1 MQTNH
6 STPAAFDLRS
16 NLFVTKIIVG
26 TFILVPA
33 ILAAVLN
40 SMSGR
45 PPAENANQMYQIFMF
60 CAFGAAAMGFFL
72 PRFILKAALAK
83 LPSGYGEHQKF
94 QAWFSAVVIRG
105 ALFEAIAIL
114 GFMAGFMVKP
124 EAAIPFFVTSAL
136 LQMLHFPAESRY
148 RQELGTNGKAGVR

>member
-6 STPAAFDLRS
+6 STPATFDLRS

-33 ILAAVLN
+33 ILAVVLN
-40 SMSGR
+40 SMPER
-45 PPAENANQMYQIFMF
+45 PAAENANQMFQIFMF

-72 PRFILKAALAK
+72 PKFILKAALAK
-83 LPSGYGEHQKF
+83 LPSGSSDHQKF
-94 QAWFSAVVIRG
+94 HAWFTAVVVRG
-105 ALFEAIAIL
+105 ALFEVIAIL

-124 EAAIPFFVTSAL
+124 EMAIPFFVTSAL
-136 LQMLHFPAESRY
+136 LQLLHFPTEDRY
-148 RQELGTNGKAGVR
+148 RQGLGTNGKAGVR